1 DLLRPDGE
9 AIRWKLDDL
18 DNVLELTPPGSEPHV
33 FTYAD
38 DTKLLSSS
46 TPPAIEGAESAT
58 ELSIGQRHYRYS
70 DDLLLERIE
79 RSDGRELRLDFE
91 LESGRLAT
99 LGLER
104 GALDFEYEPQSGE
117 LESITTPEGNQLEYS
132 FDGPLWLGTTWTG
145 AVSGSVSADYDENL
159 WLSELS
165 VTAGS
170 QSSVVGF
177 THDDDGLLLLAGEL
191 ALSRDATTGLV
202 TGASIGSINSSFA
215 HNAFGE
221 LISLRT
227 DAAEGAL
234 LSQGLSQIL
243 SQVLSRDRLGRITAL
258 TETVAGETREL
269 SFEYDS
275 VGRLIEATDEGVVT
289 RYEYD
294 PNGNRTELTSD
305 GREVRAEYDAQDRI
319 QSHGGLQF
327 EQTAEGDLIRKS
339 DGARALELAYDE
351 LGSLLSAMV
360 SEGLVTTE
368 IAYVVD
374 GAGRRIGKQ

>member
-1 DLLRPDGE
+1 
-9 AIRWKLDDL
+9 
-18 DNVLELTPPGSEPHV
+18 
-33 FTYAD
+33 
-38 DTKLLSSS
+38 
-46 TPPAIEGAESAT
+46 
-58 ELSIGQRHYRYS
+58 
-70 DDLLLERIE
+70 
-79 RSDGRELRLDFE
+79 
-91 LESGRLAT
+91 
-99 LGLER
+99 
-104 GALDFEYEPQSGE
+104 
-117 LESITTPEGNQLEYS
+117 
-132 FDGPLWLGTTWTG
+132 
-145 AVSGSVSADYDENL
+145 
-159 WLSELS
+159 
-165 VTAGS
+165 
-170 QSSVVGF
+170 
-177 THDDDGLLLLAGEL
+177 
-191 ALSRDATTGLV
+191 
-202 TGASIGSINSSFA
+202 

-234 LSQGLSQIL
+234 LSQGLSQVL

-289 RYEYD
+289 RYEYHT
-294 PNGNRTELTSD
+294 NANRTKLTSD
-305 GREVRAEYDAQDRI
+305 GREVRAEYDAQDRL

-360 SEGLVTTE
+360 SNGLVTTE

-374 GAGRRIGKQ
+374 GAGRRIGKQVNGELQRSWLYLDALRPVAELDSAGHLTHFVYAGNGAPDVMLRGSESFRLVKDHLGSVRLVVDTDTGEVLQELRYGPFGEVLVDTNPGFQPFGFAGGLYDPDTGLVRFGARDYDPEVGRWTSKDPIGLSGGVN